1 MKKEYDVI
9 VIGAGNGGLTAA
21 ANCAKAGFSTL
32 LLERHNLPGGSAS
45 SFVRGR
51 FEFETAL
58 HELCNIGNPEKEDS
72 LDYMF
77 RQLGAEIDWVNED
90 TTFRLVVPAKEG
102 DPDAFLNEDGVWVT
116 VDARMPSGFEAFSR
130 KLDELVPGSYESAI
144 KAFRLSAKMY
154 DALDKLGGLEKGE
167 FGGLPQLAA
176 AVPDFMRMTSHTLN
190 EGLDAIGM
198 PKKAQDIFSTYWS
211 YMGVPGGK
219 FDLLYYLTVLHSY
232 VDEGA
237 GMPRL
242 RSHELSLAL
251 DKAIRDFGGE
261 IWYHSEVTEVIMRN
275 GKPAGVVVN
284 GNKKVWGKRFICN
297 AAPGTVWSEM
307 LQPQYVPEKQLR
319 MENARTTAAALTT
332 VYLGMNKTKDELGFK
347 DYSIFIAPFAESDKQ
362 YQAVVEKGFSSGYCI
377 INCLNHVIP
386 DCTPP
391 GTCQLFLTTMT
402 FGDVM
407 AGVKPEDYKKL
418 KTKVAKEMI
427 ETCERALNIEITP
440 YIEEIE
446 IALPPTF
453 SRYLNTP
460 QGTPYGYMLNLWDSL
475 IPRTVQFAQ
484 DQPFEN
490 FIFCGASQ
498 ERGDGYGCA
507 YYTGEKAAKLTVA
520 ALRKE
525 EN

>member
-9 VIGAGNGGLTAA
+9 VIGAGNGGLFAA
-21 ANCAKAGFSTL
+21 ANCAKAGYSTL

-58 HELCNIGNPEKEDS
+58 HELCNIGNPEKEGS
-72 LDYMF
+72 LDYDF
-77 RQLGAEIDWVNED
+77 RQLGAEINWINED

-102 DPDAFLNEDGVWVT
+102 DPDAFQNEEGAWVT
-116 VDARMPSGFEAFSR
+116 VDARMPAGFEAFSR
-130 KLDELVPGSYESAI
+130 KLDELVPGSYESAL
-144 KAFRLSAKMY
+144 KAFKLSARMY
-154 DALDKLGGLEKGE
+154 EALDTLGALEKGDLS
-167 FGGLPQLAA
+167 GAPKLLTV
-176 AVPDFMRMTSHTLN
+176 VPDFMRMTGHTLN
-190 EGLDAIGM
+190 EGLDALGM
-198 PKKAQDIFSTYWS
+198 PKKAQDIFCTYWS
-211 YMGVPGGK
+211 YMGVPGGR
-219 FDLLYYLTVLHSY
+219 FDLLYYLTVIHSY

-251 DKAIRDFGGE
+251 DKAIRSYGGD
-261 IWYHSEVTEVIMRN
+261 IWYHSEVTDVIMRN

-284 GNKKVWGKRFICN
+284 GKKKVWGKRFICN
-297 AAPGTVWSEM
+297 ASPASVWNDLLE
-307 LQPQYVPEKQLR
+307 PQYVPEKQLR

-332 VYLGMNKTKDELGFK
+332 VYLGLNIPAEQLGFK
-347 DYSIFIAPFAESDKQ
+347 DYSVFIAPSADSDEQ
-362 YQAVVEKGFSSGYCI
+362 YDAIVKKGFSSGYCI
-377 INCLNHVIP
+377 INCLNNVIP
-386 DCTPP
+386 DCTPE

-407 AGVKPEDYKKL
+407 KGVKPEDYKKL

-427 ETCERALNIEITP
+427 ETCERALNIEIQP

-453 SRYLNTP
+453 ARYLNTP

-507 YYTGEKAAKLTVA
+507 YYSGSKAAKLTIA
-520 ALRKE
+520 ALQKE
-525 EN
+525 GK